1 MIAND
6 WPMIGSDWLWLRLMA
21 SDARRRLATAGSW
34 ATCASLR
41 TATPSAALWASP
53 CSRAWVSRSPLLGFG
68 RASGRWTWR
77 ACATPHAPRS
87 APSTIRR
94 IRNSK
99 ADCYAPLQVRRDEFF
114 QRAVRR
120 GRPCAAP
127 MPVCCCGACRLPTRR
142 EVTRRWPLGLSR
154 SAVYPSTQ
162 PSCTS
167 TRRDA
172 PCWGRRFVT
181 RAVSVTFGCRFRP
194 SAADRAGA
202 RRCAARFVSCAFG
215 EDENQ
220 TQVRVS
226 GPTMHLA
233 YAYPGPEITHRCTA
247 RESPRLRPS
256 RCGLIRPPGCLVAA
270 EACTHIHTCAR
281 GGVSLRLRRVAL
293 ELTETTRS
301 RAPCTPPSARSN
313 RRRCPQKRIS

>member
-1 MIAND
+1 
-6 WPMIGSDWLWLRLMA
+6 MA

-53 CSRAWVSRSPLLGFG
+53 CSRAWVSR
-68 RASGRWTWR
+68 
-77 ACATPHAPRS
+77 
-87 APSTIRR
+87 
-94 IRNSK
+94 
-99 ADCYAPLQVRRDEFF
+99 
-114 QRAVRR
+114 

-127 MPVCCCGACRLPTRR
+127 MPVCCCGACRLPTRQ

-172 PCWGRRFVT
+172 PCWCPRRFAT
-181 RAVSVTFGCRFRP
+181 PRRIGHFRSAAPYRSLSVAA

-202 RRCAARFVSCAFG
+202 RRCAARFASCAFG

-220 TQVRVS
+220 TQVRSFRSHHAPRPCV
-226 GPTMHLA
+226 PMRTH
-233 YAYPGPEITHRCTA
+233 AYPQPRPRASPMHA
-247 RESPRLRPS
+247 RESRRLRPS
-256 RCGLIRPPGCLVAA
+256 RRGIIRPYAWLSRSRRGVHTHTHLRPRRRLAA
-270 EACTHIHTCAR
+270 AA
-281 GGVSLRLRRVAL
+281 SRRVGL
-293 ELTETTRS
+293 
-301 RAPCTPPSARSN
+301 
-313 RRRCPQKRIS
+313 

>member
-1 MIAND
+1 
-6 WPMIGSDWLWLRLMA
+6 MA
-21 SDARRRLATAGSW
+21 SDARRRLATVGSW

-53 CSRAWVSRSPLLGFG
+53 CSRAWVSR
-68 RASGRWTWR
+68 
-77 ACATPHAPRS
+77 
-87 APSTIRR
+87 
-94 IRNSK
+94 
-99 ADCYAPLQVRRDEFF
+99 
-114 QRAVRR
+114 
-120 GRPCAAP
+120 GRPCTAP

-172 PCWGRRFVT
+172 PCWCPRRFAT
-181 RAVSVTFGCRFRP
+181 PRRIGHFRSAAPYRSLSVAA

-202 RRCAARFVSCAFG
+202 RRCAARFAPCAFG
-215 EDENQ
+215 EDETQ
-220 TQVRVS
+220 TQVRSFRSHHAPRPCV
-226 GPTMHLA
+226 PRPRDHPCMH
-233 YAYPGPEITHRCTA
+233 A
-247 RESPRLRPS
+247 RADD
-256 RCGLIRPPGCLVAA
+256 CGLLDVDSSGRTPSCLVAA

-293 ELTETTRS
+293 EPTTRSSTRS

-313 RRRCPQKRIS
+313 RLRPRPQRRSS

>member
-1 MIAND
+1 
-6 WPMIGSDWLWLRLMA
+6 MA

-53 CSRAWVSRSPLLGFG
+53 CSRAWVS
-68 RASGRWTWR
+68 
-77 ACATPHAPRS
+77 
-87 APSTIRR
+87 
-94 IRNSK
+94 
-99 ADCYAPLQVRRDEFF
+99 
-114 QRAVRR
+114 R

-172 PCWGRRFVT
+172 PCWGRHFVT
-181 RAVSVTFGCRFRP
+181 RAVSVTFGCRLPRRTGPELDAAQLGSRRAP
-194 SAADRAGA
+194 SAKMKTKHKL
-202 RRCAARFVSCAFG
+202 
-215 EDENQ
+215 E
-220 TQVRVS
+220 VS

-233 YAYPGPEITHRCTA
+233 HAYPGPEITH
-247 RESPRLRPS
+247 
-256 RCGLIRPPGCLVAA
+256 
-270 EACTHIHTCAR
+270 ACTREPTIAAFSTWTHQAARLAVSCSRRGVHTHTHMR
-281 GGVSLRLRRVAL
+281 PRRRLAAAASRRVGAH
-293 ELTETTRS
+293 
-301 RAPCTPPSARSN
+301 
-313 RRRCPQKRIS
+313 

>member
-1 MIAND
+1 
-6 WPMIGSDWLWLRLMA
+6 MA

-77 ACATPHAPRS
+77 AGATPHAPRS

-127 MPVCCCGACRLPTRR
+127 MPVCCCGACRLPTRH

-172 PCWGRRFVT
+172 PCWGRRGFVAP
-181 RAVSVTFGCRFRP
+181 RRIGHFRSAAPYRSLSVAA

-202 RRCAARFVSCAFG
+202 RRCAARFASCAFG

-220 TQVRVS
+220 TQARSFRSHHAPRPCVPRPRDHPCMHARADDCALLDVDSS
-226 GPTMHLA
+226 GRT
-233 YAYPGPEITHRCTA
+233 
-247 RESPRLRPS
+247 
-256 RCGLIRPPGCLVAA
+256 PGCLVAA

-293 ELTETTRS
+293 ELTETTTRS

-313 RRRCPQKRIS
+313 RRRCSQRRSS

>member
-41 TATPSAALWASP
+41 TATSSAALWASP
-53 CSRAWVSRSPLLGFG
+53 CSRAWVS
-68 RASGRWTWR
+68 
-77 ACATPHAPRS
+77 
-87 APSTIRR
+87 
-94 IRNSK
+94 
-99 ADCYAPLQVRRDEFF
+99 
-114 QRAVRR
+114 R

-127 MPVCCCGACRLPTRR
+127 MPVCCCGACRLPTRH

-172 PCWGRRFVT
+172 PCWSSRRFAAPRRIGHFRIGPLSVSLVRGDRRRPRELVVR
-181 RAVSVTFGCRFRP
+181 RARL
-194 SAADRAGA
+194 AW
-202 RRCAARFVSCAFG
+202 SCA
-215 EDENQ
+215 
-220 TQVRVS
+220 
-226 GPTMHLA
+226 P
-233 YAYPGPEITHRCTA
+233 RCKMKPKMKPKHKSHSFTIPPAQASDA
-247 RESPRLRPS
+247 RPRPCVPRP
-256 RCGLIRPPGCLVAA
+256 RDHPCMRARADDCGLLDVDSSGRTPSCLVAA

-293 ELTETTRS
+293 ELTETTTRS

-313 RRRCPQKRIS
+313 RLRTRPQRRSS